1 MAKQR
6 YIKDSFWTD
15 PYIQNLWQTEKLLFL
30 YLLTNQNCNIAWIYE
45 ITERQIC
52 FDTGIE
58 KNRLAQSVDKLSKDG
73 KISYKNNRIIIIN
86 FIKNQ
91 NVNPSVEK
99 GIERVINQ
107 LPDWIK
113 DSLGTGCIQTGT
125 YSTLL
130 NSTLLN
136 STEVEE
142 NSNSI
147 KNNLQNSKEGE
158 VAFFENSDI
167 DIVFKE
173 YIKTRKSKPTD
184 RAIELLKKTLDKYP
198 DDIKI
203 KMIEKSIMNWWTW
216 IFPLD
221 WKEVVDYDTNDN
233 FHKGIQSW
241 KLEEIKTY
249 FKNKYK
255 DDRQTKYWETRK
267 QYKQSPLYLE
277 NTK

>member
-1 MAKQR
+1 
-6 YIKDSFWTD
+6 
-15 PYIQNLWQTEKLLFL
+15 
-30 YLLTNQNCNIAWIYE
+30 
-45 ITERQIC
+45 
-52 FDTGIE
+52 
-58 KNRLAQSVDKLSKDG
+58 
-73 KISYKNNRIIIIN
+73 
-86 FIKNQ
+86 
-91 NVNPSVEK
+91 
-99 GIERVINQ
+99 
-107 LPDWIK
+107 
-113 DSLGTGCIQTGT
+113 LGTGCIQTGT

-203 KMIEKSIMNWWTW
+203 KMIEKSIMN
-216 IFPLD
+216 
-221 WKEVVDYDTNDN
+221 
-233 FHKGIQSW
+233 
-241 KLEEIKTY
+241 
-249 FKNKYK
+249 
-255 DDRQTKYWETRK
+255 
-267 QYKQSPLYLE
+267 
-277 NTK
+277 